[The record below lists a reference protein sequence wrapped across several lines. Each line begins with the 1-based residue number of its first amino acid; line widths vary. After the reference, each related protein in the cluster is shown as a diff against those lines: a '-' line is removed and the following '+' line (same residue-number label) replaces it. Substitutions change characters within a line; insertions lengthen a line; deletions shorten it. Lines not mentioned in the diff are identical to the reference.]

1 MRSPKH
7 SEVDGHQIRI
17 RTLESELLYL
27 QDRTRAA
34 VEQLQAHQAKLA
46 EIQGVIA
53 FPQVPAL
60 DSL

>member
-17 RTLESELLYL
+17 LTLESELHFL

-34 VEQLQAHQAKLA
+34 VEQLQEHQAKLA
-46 EIQGVIA
+46 AIQGVIA
-53 FPQVPAL
+53 FPQIPPNA
-60 DSL
+60 S